1 MCIRDRERIYKLG
14 DKDNFWS
21 MGDTGPCGPCSEI
34 MYDIGE
40 EGSNCPNSETCT
52 VECECGRFLEIWNLV
67 FMQFDRSEDG
77 QLVPLP
83 SPSIDTGMGLERLAS
98 VMQDVKSNYDTDL
111 FQYLTNYIA
120 TFLGTK
126 YGKNKETDISIR
138 VLSDHARAVTFLI
151 SDGVIPSSE
160 GRGYVARRILRRAV
174 RHNKKLGISDPFLH
188 NLVGLVVEEM
198 KGFYPE
204 LASQKDNIISIVIN
218 EEKKFLLTIDRGF
231 DQLKEAMRMSSKK
244 KIKSS
249 TKVKTSDIVSF
260 FNLDFKETI
269 VQKKIKFEPSKEIIK
284 SNEDQII
291 DNNENFIVLNKS
303 SGISVQGGTK
313 SKKNLV
319 DIFAKSE
326 IFQGTKPYSV
336 HRLDKDTSG
345 VFIMAKTRESA
356 QLLTSLFRLRKVH
369 KTYLAICH
377 GELNKDSGEWNDD
390 LIRYD
395 GEKKIIEKA
404 KTIYKVLD
412 KNSEASLVEL
422 KPITG
427 RKHQLR
433 KQLYALGPVSYTHLT
448 LPTNR
453 EV

>member
-1 MCIRDRERIYKLG
+1 MKKSYTVD
-14 DKDNFWS
+14 S
-21 MGDTGPCGPCSEI
+21 
-34 MYDIGE
+34 
-40 EGSNCPNSETCT
+40 TCNDM
-52 VECECGRFLEIWNLV
+52 R
-67 FMQFDRSEDG
+67 
-77 QLVPLP
+77 
-83 SPSIDTGMGLERLAS
+83 
-98 VMQDVKSNYDTDL
+98 
-111 FQYLTNYIA
+111 
-120 TFLGTK
+120 
-126 YGKNKETDISIR
+126 
-138 VLSDHARAVTFLI
+138 
-151 SDGVIPSSE
+151 
-160 GRGYVARRILRRAV
+160 
-174 RHNKKLGISDPFLH
+174 
-188 NLVGLVVEEM
+188 
-198 KGFYPE
+198 
-204 LASQKDNIISIVIN
+204 
-218 EEKKFLLTIDRGF
+218 IDRWTR
-231 DQLKEAMRMSSKK
+231 LKIGKIPQGLIEKYLRSGKIKINKK

-249 TKVKTSDIVSF
+249 TKVKTNDIVSF

-269 VQKKIKFEPSKEIIK
+269 VQKKIKYEPSKEIIK

-291 DNNENFIVLNKS
+291 DNNQNFVVLNKS

-395 GEKKIIEKA
+395 GDKKIIEKA

-433 KQLYALGPVSYTHLT
+433 KQLYALGQPIYGDIKYKISNSSRGLNKNLMLHSYQIKFIIDDIKHSYTAL
-448 LPTNR
+448 LPDYFRKLLKTKR
-453 EV
+453 LRFSGLK

>member
-1 MCIRDRERIYKLG
+1 MKKSYTVD
-14 DKDNFWS
+14 S
-21 MGDTGPCGPCSEI
+21 
-34 MYDIGE
+34 
-40 EGSNCPNSETCT
+40 TCNDM
-52 VECECGRFLEIWNLV
+52 R
-67 FMQFDRSEDG
+67 
-77 QLVPLP
+77 
-83 SPSIDTGMGLERLAS
+83 
-98 VMQDVKSNYDTDL
+98 
-111 FQYLTNYIA
+111 
-120 TFLGTK
+120 
-126 YGKNKETDISIR
+126 
-138 VLSDHARAVTFLI
+138 
-151 SDGVIPSSE
+151 
-160 GRGYVARRILRRAV
+160 
-174 RHNKKLGISDPFLH
+174 
-188 NLVGLVVEEM
+188 
-198 KGFYPE
+198 
-204 LASQKDNIISIVIN
+204 
-218 EEKKFLLTIDRGF
+218 IDRWIR
-231 DQLKEAMRMSSKK
+231 LKVGKIPQGLIEKHLRSGKIKINKK

-249 TKVKTSDIVSF
+249 IKVKTNDIINF
-260 FNLDFKETI
+260 FNFNFKETI
-269 VQKKIKFEPSKEIIK
+269 IQKKIKFEPSKEIIK

-433 KQLYALGPVSYTHLT
+433 KQLYALGQPIFGDIKYKLSNSARGLNKNLMLHSFQIKFIIDDVKHTYTAL
-448 LPTNR
+448 LPDYFKKLLKTKR
-453 EV
+453 LRFSGLK

>member
-1 MCIRDRERIYKLG
+1 M
-14 DKDNFWS
+14 
-21 MGDTGPCGPCSEI
+21 
-34 MYDIGE
+34 
-40 EGSNCPNSETCT
+40 
-52 VECECGRFLEIWNLV
+52 
-67 FMQFDRSEDG
+67 
-77 QLVPLP
+77 
-83 SPSIDTGMGLERLAS
+83 
-98 VMQDVKSNYDTDL
+98 
-111 FQYLTNYIA
+111 
-120 TFLGTK
+120 
-126 YGKNKETDISIR
+126 
-138 VLSDHARAVTFLI
+138 
-151 SDGVIPSSE
+151 
-160 GRGYVARRILRRAV
+160 
-174 RHNKKLGISDPFLH
+174 
-188 NLVGLVVEEM
+188 
-198 KGFYPE
+198 
-204 LASQKDNIISIVIN
+204 
-218 EEKKFLLTIDRGF
+218 KKFFNVEKTYNDMRIDRWIRNNLGNF
-231 DQLKEAMRMSSKK
+231 PQSLIEKNLRNGKIRLNKK

-249 TKVKTSDIVSF
+249 HKVKTNDQVETFGI
-260 FNLDFKETI
+260 NFKEKI
-269 VQKKIKFEPSKEIIK
+269 FQIKKKFQPSKEIVK
-284 SNEDQII
+284 ANENLII
-291 DNNENFIVLNKS
+291 DNNEDFVVLNKS

-377 GELNKDSGEWNDD
+377 GELVKDSGEWNDD

-395 GEKKIIEKA
+395 GERKIIEKA

-433 KQLYALGPVSYTHLT
+433 KQLYALGQPIFGDIKYKLSNSDRGLNKNLMLHSYQIKFMIDDVKHTYTAL
-448 LPTNR
+448 LPDYFRKLLKTKR
-453 EV
+453 LRFSGLK

>member
-1 MCIRDRERIYKLG
+1 MRIDRWLRLKVGKIPQGLIEKYL
-14 DKDNFWS
+14 
-21 MGDTGPCGPCSEI
+21 
-34 MYDIGE
+34 
-40 EGSNCPNSETCT
+40 
-52 VECECGRFLEIWNLV
+52 
-67 FMQFDRSEDG
+67 RS
-77 QLVPLP
+77 
-83 SPSIDTGMGLERLAS
+83 
-98 VMQDVKSNYDTDL
+98 
-111 FQYLTNYIA
+111 
-120 TFLGTK
+120 
-126 YGKNKETDISIR
+126 GKIKIN
-138 VLSDHARAVTFLI
+138 
-151 SDGVIPSSE
+151 
-160 GRGYVARRILRRAV
+160 
-174 RHNKKLGISDPFLH
+174 NKK
-188 NLVGLVVEEM
+188 V
-198 KGFYPE
+198 
-204 LASQKDNIISIVIN
+204 
-218 EEKKFLLTIDRGF
+218 
-231 DQLKEAMRMSSKK
+231 
-244 KIKSS
+244 KSS
-249 TKVKTSDIVSF
+249 TKVKTDDVINSFIV
-260 FNLDFKETI
+260 DFKETI
-269 VQKKIKFEPSKEIIK
+269 VQKKIKFEPSKDIIK

-377 GELNKDSGEWNDD
+377 GELVKDSGEWNDD

-404 KTIYKVLD
+404 KTIFKVLD

-433 KQLYALGPVSYTHLT
+433 KQLYALGQPIFGDIKYKLSSSSKGINKNLMLHSYQIKFIIDDVKHTYTAL
-448 LPTNR
+448 LPDYFRKLLKTKR
-453 EV
+453 LRFPGLK

>member
-1 MCIRDRERIYKLG
+1 MKKSYTVD
-14 DKDNFWS
+14 S
-21 MGDTGPCGPCSEI
+21 
-34 MYDIGE
+34 
-40 EGSNCPNSETCT
+40 TCNDM
-52 VECECGRFLEIWNLV
+52 R
-67 FMQFDRSEDG
+67 
-77 QLVPLP
+77 
-83 SPSIDTGMGLERLAS
+83 
-98 VMQDVKSNYDTDL
+98 
-111 FQYLTNYIA
+111 
-120 TFLGTK
+120 
-126 YGKNKETDISIR
+126 
-138 VLSDHARAVTFLI
+138 
-151 SDGVIPSSE
+151 
-160 GRGYVARRILRRAV
+160 
-174 RHNKKLGISDPFLH
+174 
-188 NLVGLVVEEM
+188 
-198 KGFYPE
+198 
-204 LASQKDNIISIVIN
+204 
-218 EEKKFLLTIDRGF
+218 IDRWIR
-231 DQLKEAMRMSSKK
+231 LKVGKIPQGLIEKHLRSGKIKINKK

-249 TKVKTSDIVSF
+249 IKVKTNDIINF
-260 FNLDFKETI
+260 FNFDFKETI

-412 KNSEASLVEL
+412 KNSEASLVQL

-433 KQLYALGPVSYTHLT
+433 KQLYALGQPIFGDIKYKLSNSSRGLNKNLMLHSYQIKFIIDNVKHTYTAL
-448 LPTNR
+448 LPDYFKKLLKTKR
-453 EV
+453 LRFLGSK

>member
-1 MCIRDRERIYKLG
+1 MKKSYTVD
-14 DKDNFWS
+14 S
-21 MGDTGPCGPCSEI
+21 
-34 MYDIGE
+34 
-40 EGSNCPNSETCT
+40 TCNDM
-52 VECECGRFLEIWNLV
+52 R
-67 FMQFDRSEDG
+67 
-77 QLVPLP
+77 
-83 SPSIDTGMGLERLAS
+83 
-98 VMQDVKSNYDTDL
+98 
-111 FQYLTNYIA
+111 
-120 TFLGTK
+120 
-126 YGKNKETDISIR
+126 
-138 VLSDHARAVTFLI
+138 
-151 SDGVIPSSE
+151 
-160 GRGYVARRILRRAV
+160 
-174 RHNKKLGISDPFLH
+174 
-188 NLVGLVVEEM
+188 
-198 KGFYPE
+198 
-204 LASQKDNIISIVIN
+204 
-218 EEKKFLLTIDRGF
+218 IDRWIR
-231 DQLKEAMRMSSKK
+231 LKVGKIPQGLIEKHLRSGKIKINKK

-249 TKVKTSDIVSF
+249 IKVKTNDIINF
-260 FNLDFKETI
+260 FNFDFKETI

-433 KQLYALGPVSYTHLT
+433 KQLYALGQPIFGDIKYKLSNSARGLNKNLMLHSYQIKFIIDNVKHTYTAL
-448 LPTNR
+448 LPDYFRKLLKTKR
-453 EV
+453 LRFSGSK